1 MVSTVRSLAHRLSLA
16 RAVDEFVLATV
27 LLFLAV
33 TAVRWLRDPGS
44 VLCVADLDAA
54 ITVIGAFS
62 GTVLTVLILTPP
74 GRRSGGHMNPAVTV
88 SLWLMG
94 AFPGRGV
101 LPYVLAQ
108 LAGSAAGTGLAR
120 LVWGRPVTLPSVDY
134 AAIGPAPAWQPASV
148 FLAEVGG
155 MAAIVLVVGFLL
167 ARTRFSRL
175 LPYAIGLSVALV
187 ITLLGTRSGG
197 SVNPARQLGPAVLAG
212 RTEDLWIYLV
222 APVLGAALGAWLDRL
237 LGRRRFRRRLP
248 AGATRVAASTESS
261 GEGGVPVLAVQGH
274 AALCEP
280 SRVTAPTPP
289 ISVQDGNSCNRKG

>member
-1 MVSTVRSLAHRLSLA
+1 MSTVPSRARRVSPA
-16 RAVDEFVLATV
+16 RAVDEFVLATA

-44 VLCVADLDAA
+44 VLCVADLDVA

-62 GTVLTVLILTPP
+62 GIVLTVLILTPP

-134 AAIGPAPAWQPASV
+134 AAIGPAPAWQPSAV
-148 FLAEVGG
+148 FLAEAGG
-155 MAAIVLVVGFLL
+155 MAAIVLVVGFLM
-167 ARTRFSRL
+167 AHTRFSHL

-237 LGRRRFRRRLP
+237 LGRLRRRLP
-248 AGATRVAASTESS
+248 AGATRVAASVDPS
-261 GEGGVPVLAVQGH
+261 GEGGVPAFAVNGH
-274 AALCEP
+274 AALRAP
-280 SRVTAPTPP
+280 GRATAPTPP
-289 ISVQDGNSCNRKG
+289 ISVQDGHSSDRKG

>member
-1 MVSTVRSLAHRLSLA
+1 MSTVPPPARRLPPA

-44 VLCVADLDAA
+44 ALCVAGSGAA

-62 GTVLTVLILTPP
+62 GTVLTVLVLTPA

-94 AFPGRGV
+94 AFPGRDV

-120 LVWGRPVTLPSVDY
+120 LAWGRPVTLPPVDY
-134 AAIGPAPAWQPASV
+134 AAIGPAPAWQPSAV
-148 FLAEVGG
+148 FLAEAGS

-167 ARTRFSRL
+167 ARTRLAHL
-175 LPYAIGLSVALV
+175 LPYAVGLSVALV

-197 SVNPARQLGPAVLAG
+197 SVNPARQFGPALLAG

-222 APVLGAALGAWLDRL
+222 APVLGAALGAWLDRVV
-237 LGRRRFRRRLP
+237 GRRRPRP
-248 AGATRVAASTESS
+248 AGATRTAAGSAGPPC
-261 GEGGVPVLAVQGH
+261 GEDTLAVKGR
-274 AALCEP
+274 AAP
-280 SRVTAPTPP
+280 RVPARTAAPTP
-289 ISVQDGNSCNRKG
+289 SVHHGNASERKD

>member
-1 MVSTVRSLAHRLSLA
+1 MSTVPSRSRRVSSA
-16 RAVDEFVLATV
+16 RAVDEFVLATA

-44 VLCVADLDAA
+44 VLCVADLGVA

-62 GTVLTVLILTPP
+62 GIVLTVLILTPP

-134 AAIGPAPAWQPASV
+134 AAIGPAPAWQPSAV
-148 FLAEVGG
+148 FLAEAGG
-155 MAAIVLVVGFLL
+155 MAAIVLVVGFLM
-167 ARTRFSRL
+167 AHTRFSHL

-237 LGRRRFRRRLP
+237 LGRLRRRLP
-248 AGATRVAASTESS
+248 AGVTRVAASADSS
-261 GEGGVPVLAVQGH
+261 GEDGVATFAVNGH
-274 AALCEP
+274 AAL
-280 SRVTAPTPP
+280 RAAGRATAPTPP
-289 ISVQDGNSCNRKG
+289 ISTQDRHSSDRKG